1 MLLYAQDEVGAVT
14 PELVEEVARR
24 VGVEP
29 ATVNEVASYYSML
42 RRKPVARRAVMPRRA
57 GLDEDGAAEVFQEV
71 FTALLR
77 KLDTIEDPDRLHAW
91 LVTTA
96 RRITWKVISSAKAW
110 QQLGDSGDDESAPDE
125 LSKIPDQSVLPDE
138 ALITLEEQHRIR
150 TVVANLDERC
160 RKLIELLFYQESA
173 LAYSEIAKAL
183 HIAEGSIGPTRARCL
198 GKMLSLL
205 ERY

>member
-1 MLLYAQDEVGAVT
+1 MQNSDAQLIKACRRGDEAAW
-14 PELVEEVARR
+14 ESLVQRYQKLIYVI
-24 VGVEP
+24 
-29 ATVNEVASYYSML
+29 
-42 RRKPVARRAVMPRRA
+42 PRRA
-57 GLDEDGAAEVFQEV
+57 GLDEDKAAEVFQEV

-77 KLDTIEDPDRLHAW
+77 QLDTIGDPDRLHAW

-110 QQLGDSGDDESAPDE
+110 QQLGDGDDESAPDE
-125 LSKIPDQSVLPDE
+125 LSNIPDQNVLPDE
-138 ALITLEEQHRIR
+138 ALIALEEQHKIR

-173 LAYSEIAKAL
+173 PAYSEIAKAL
-183 HIAEGSIGPTRARCL
+183 NIAEGSIGPTRARCL
-198 GKMLSLL
+198 GKMLRLL